1 MAARLPAQRTVVGG
15 RSSLGVKPDR
25 YSPVLGPTSKV
36 SAPRWSGASAK
47 SPSTAASSA
56 ASAAARRRRYSDL
69 ATPITPQARR
79 PPALPVGCVLKSS
92 AFSWT
97 ITPRPRIDRSPS
109 NRRWA
114 SV

>member
-1 MAARLPAQRTVVGG
+1 MARLRAQRKVVGG

-25 YSPVLGPTSKV
+25 YSPVLGPTSKR
-36 SAPRWSGASAK
+36 SGLRKSGASAK
-47 SPSTAASSA
+47 SPSAASS
-56 ASAAARRRRYSDL
+56 SAARLIARRRRYSDF
-69 ATPITPQARR
+69 ATPITPQASR

-97 ITPRPRIDRSPS
+97 ITPRPRIERSPS
-109 NRRWA
+109 KRRCV